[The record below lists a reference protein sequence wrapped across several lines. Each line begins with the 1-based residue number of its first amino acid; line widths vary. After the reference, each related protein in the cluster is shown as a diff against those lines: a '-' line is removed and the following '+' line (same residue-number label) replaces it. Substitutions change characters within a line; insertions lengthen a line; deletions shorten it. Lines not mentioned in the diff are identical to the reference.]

1 MSKDAAARIEKLTAE
16 LNEHNY
22 HYHVLADPTISDQE
36 YDGLLAELQKLEETY
51 PQLRR
56 PDSPAQRVGG
66 ESTSEFLTVRHSAS
80 MLSLDNSY
88 SREDLLAFDKRVC
101 GALPDEEVEYVAELK
116 IDGVALSLVYQ
127 DSLLVQAATRG
138 DGVQGDE
145 ITANARTIRS
155 IPLRLRQPGI
165 SCEVRGEVYMTHDA
179 FTALNDQ
186 RHERQ
191 DALFVNPRN
200 ATAGSLKLQDSAAV
214 AQRNLR
220 YFAYW
225 LQRDSSETA
234 THMNNLET
242 LRHWGLPCNPATTHC
257 PNIDAVFAFY
267 EHYEA
272 ERQNLP
278 YDIDGIVVKV
288 NSLDQQQR
296 LGNTAKSP
304 RSAMAYKFKAL
315 QATTTLLDIHLQV
328 GRTGTITPVAILQP
342 VFLAGSTVQRATLHN
357 EEEIHRKDIRLGDTV
372 VLEKGGDVIP
382 KVVEVVTEKRPENT
396 KKFTFPTQCPAC
408 QSPLLRDEDEAA
420 IRCDNASC
428 PAQLKRRLEH
438 FVARNAMNAEGVGPA
453 VIEQLVDR
461 QLVADVGDLYNLDE
475 DTLLQLERV
484 GPGLAHNLLTSL
496 EASKSR
502 PFDRVLFALGIRHIG
517 STVARTL
524 TQHFPTIEQLAA
536 ASIED
541 LESTPEIGPT
551 IALSMHTFLATTAA
565 AELIAK
571 LQSAGLQLAADPPSL
586 PTTESYF
593 TDKATVLTGSLSHY
607 SRDNAAN
614 LIQRLGGRI
623 VSSVSKKTDL
633 VIAGEKAG
641 SKLTKAEQLG
651 IEVLSEE
658 EFIAKLQEAG
668 LA

>member
-1 MSKDAAARIEKLTAE
+1 
-16 LNEHNY
+16 
-22 HYHVLADPTISDQE
+22 
-36 YDGLLAELQKLEETY
+36 
-51 PQLRR
+51 
-56 PDSPAQRVGG
+56 
-66 ESTSEFLTVRHSAS
+66 
-80 MLSLDNSY
+80 
-88 SREDLLAFDKRVC
+88 
-101 GALPDEEVEYVAELK
+101 
-116 IDGVALSLVYQ
+116 
-127 DSLLVQAATRG
+127 
-138 DGVQGDE
+138 
-145 ITANARTIRS
+145 
-155 IPLRLRQPGI
+155 
-165 SCEVRGEVYMTHDA
+165 
-179 FTALNDQ
+179 
-186 RHERQ
+186 
-191 DALFVNPRN
+191 
-200 ATAGSLKLQDSAAV
+200 
-214 AQRNLR
+214 
-220 YFAYW
+220 
-225 LQRDSSETA
+225 
-234 THMNNLET
+234 
-242 LRHWGLPCNPATTHC
+242 
-257 PNIDAVFAFY
+257 
-267 EHYEA
+267 
-272 ERQNLP
+272 
-278 YDIDGIVVKV
+278 
-288 NSLDQQQR
+288 
-296 LGNTAKSP
+296 
-304 RSAMAYKFKAL
+304 
-315 QATTTLLDIHLQV
+315 
-328 GRTGTITPVAILQP
+328 
-342 VFLAGSTVQRATLHN
+342 
-357 EEEIHRKDIRLGDTV
+357 
-372 VLEKGGDVIP
+372 
-382 KVVEVVTEKRPENT
+382 VVEVVTEKRPENT